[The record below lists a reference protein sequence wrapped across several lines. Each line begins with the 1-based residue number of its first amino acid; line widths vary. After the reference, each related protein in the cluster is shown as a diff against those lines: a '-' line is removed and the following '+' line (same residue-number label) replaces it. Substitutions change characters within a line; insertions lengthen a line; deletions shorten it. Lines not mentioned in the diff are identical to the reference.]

1 MKLKNNQIFIG
12 CLSATV
18 CEIIFGFS
26 YIFTKHITNDIS
38 EMALLGWRFAVAL
51 LGLGVFFVLGLVK
64 LSLKGKNLKPLWLIA
79 LFSPVLYFIG
89 ETVGISYTTASE
101 SGIFLAIIPVGAL
114 IASTIMLRKRP
125 TNLQLIG
132 IFFTILGVL
141 ITLLAVG
148 LSASFSFIG
157 YSFLILAAASY
168 AFYSVYVAKAE
179 EFTSAEI
186 TFAMIASGAL
196 VFVSWAVWEALVNS
210 NFTNLMLLPFTNTH
224 FLSAILFQ
232 GLGCSLIAFFLAN
245 VAIARIG
252 VNRTASFIGVSTVVS
267 ILAGTLFLDESFTI
281 YQLVGGII
289 ILLGVYL
296 ANAQQKTK
304 A

>member
-157 YSFLILAAASY
+157 YSF
-168 AFYSVYVAKAE
+168 
-179 EFTSAEI
+179 
-186 TFAMIASGAL
+186 
-196 VFVSWAVWEALVNS
+196 
-210 NFTNLMLLPFTNTH
+210 
-224 FLSAILFQ
+224 
-232 GLGCSLIAFFLAN
+232 
-245 VAIARIG
+245 
-252 VNRTASFIGVSTVVS
+252 
-267 ILAGTLFLDESFTI
+267 
-281 YQLVGGII
+281 
-289 ILLGVYL
+289 
-296 ANAQQKTK
+296 
-304 A
+304 